1 MTTTVV
7 GVFNSEAA
15 AQNAVNELRTAG
27 VPMDNISVIAR
38 PSGDIVNERGEV
50 ISVADD
56 DHMTAGEGLTVGAV
70 WGGLVGLAALAIPG
84 IGPLVTSN
92 VFAAALTGAVAGA
105 ATGGI
110 AGALIDAA
118 SVPEEHA
125 RVYED
130 RVRSGGTLVT
140 AQVDDSIAAQARS
153 ILQTSGAEDFNW
165 DDPNSYNRGAA
176 GADEAAYADS
186 SKVGTVGGGAAGA
199 ITGAAIGAVG
209 GPVGAVIGGVAGA
222 VTGGTIGAVGDTIGE
237 KTEDDVYGDATRT
250 ANTATN
256 YDAVT
261 QPEYLSAKMEVDKNR
276 LDEAGYVGGG
286 LRSGD
291 SAISSAESDYADSS
305 KVGTVG
311 GGVAGAATG
320 AAMGAVGGP
329 VGAVVGGIAGA
340 VVGGGVGAA
349 GDTVGERIEDTAQGD
364 TTPMDRAYA
373 SDRTYNSSVTG
384 SVSNAADRTGD
395 AIRDAA
401 TDDQGHDTFQ
411 AADRAYDNSSKVGTG
426 GGALAG
432 AATGA
437 AIGSAGGPVGTVIGG
452 VAGAIT
458 GAATG
463 AIGDTIGEEVDS
475 ETGAFSDA
483 NKNQYR
489 NAADRVGDKAADT
502 GNAIERGL
510 DADLNRDGDVGRRG

>member
-140 AQVDDSIAAQARS
+140 AQVDDSMAMQARS

-165 DDPNSYNRGAA
+165 DDPNSYSRTTVGD
-176 GADEAAYADS
+176 DEAAYAES
-186 SKVGTVGGGAAGA
+186 SKVGTVGGGVAGA
-199 ITGAAIGAVG
+199 VTGAAIGAAG
-209 GPVGAVIGGVAGA
+209 GPVGAVVGGTIGA

-237 KTEDDVYGDATRT
+237 KTEDEVYGDAIRT
-250 ANTATN
+250 ANTADRN

-261 QPEYLSAKMEVDKNR
+261 QPEYLSAKMEADKNR

-286 LRSGD
+286 LRTD
-291 SAISSAESDYADSS
+291 SAINSAERDYADSS

-311 GGVAGAATG
+311 GGVAGA
-320 AAMGAVGGP
+320 
-329 VGAVVGGIAGA
+329 VVGSGI
-340 VVGGGVGAA
+340 GAA

-364 TTPMDRAYA
+364 TTPMDRGYT
-373 SDRTYNSSVTG
+373 SDRTMSSTDYRDDRTFNAGNPVA
-384 SVSNAADRTGD
+384 NAANRTGD

-401 TDDQGHDTFQ
+401 TDDQGTDTFQ
-411 AADRAYDNSSKVGTG
+411 AAMSS
-426 GGALAG
+426 
-432 AATGA
+432 
-437 AIGSAGGPVGTVIGG
+437 S
-452 VAGAIT
+452 
-458 GAATG
+458 
-463 AIGDTIGEEVDS
+463 
-475 ETGAFSDA
+475 
-483 NKNQYR
+483 
-489 NAADRVGDKAADT
+489 
-502 GNAIERGL
+502 
-510 DADLNRDGDVGRRG
+510 